1 LNTPGP
7 SGFPA
12 KAPPIGV
19 SLIAVR
25 VARLARDV
33 YLVIWVRA
41 SSTHTQTAA
50 LEPGATIV
58 RQSGRGRFLIVRGP
72 DRGESVAV
80 DEGRPVTF
88 GSGAGNDVVLSD
100 PTVSRRHLLAE
111 RGEGGVLVRDLGSTN
126 GSYVA
131 GARFKEMELGFGAE
145 IHIGKTVL
153 KYLPE
158 EETVDLAP
166 AEGQSFG
173 KVLGWDPEIRKMFR
187 MLGDVAPSEATVLI
201 EGETGTGKEL
211 LAEEIHAH
219 SRRRNGPFVVFDC
232 GAVPREL
239 IESALFGHMRGA
251 FTGAVID
258 RRGAFAEADGGT
270 LFLDEI
276 GELAPEMQ
284 PALLRALDRRMVRP
298 LGAPAYQ
305 QLDVRIVAA
314 TNRSLRSD
322 VAARRFREDLY
333 YRLAVVRI
341 AVPPLRDRPD
351 DIPLLCDHFLRAFA
365 GNRRP
370 RLTPGSLARL
380 QRHAWPGNVRE
391 LRNII
396 ERACLTS
403 RGDLID
409 VGALPDEDG
418 DDSTRGL
425 GAPSIAIDLP
435 YKAAKARLLEGF
447 ERDYFKALVDRH
459 GGNVSAAAR
468 DAKIDRKHLRDL
480 LRKLGLRAP
489 DSIEP
494 SR

>member
-1 LNTPGP
+1 LDLLDTAALP
-7 SGFPA
+7 GFPEA
-12 KAPPIGV
+12 CAGADNFA
-19 SLIAVR
+19 LR
-25 VARLARDV
+25 VALAVLAV
-33 YLVIWVRA
+33 YERSRVRA
-41 SSTHTQTAA
+41 PSTHTQTAV
-50 LEPGATIV
+50 LDPSATIV
-58 RQSGRGRFLIVRGP
+58 RQSGRGRFLVVKGP
-72 DRGESVAV
+72 DRGESVPMSA
-80 DEGRPVTF
+80 ERPVTF
-88 GSGAGNDVVLSD
+88 GSGTGNDVVLSD

-111 RGEGGVLVRDLGSTN
+111 RGEDGVLVRDLGSTN
-126 GSYVA
+126 GSYVQ
-131 GARFKEMELGFGAE
+131 GARFKEMELRFGAE

-158 EETVDLAP
+158 EEVVELPP
-166 AEGQSFG
+166 AEAQAFGQ
-173 KVLGWDPEIRKMFR
+173 VLGWDPEIRKLFR
-187 MLGDVAPSEATVLI
+187 MLADVAPSEATVLI

-219 SRRRNGPFVVFDC
+219 SRRSNGPFVVFDC

-239 IESALFGHMRGA
+239 IESALFGHLRGA

-258 RRGAFAEADGGT
+258 RRGAFSEADGGT

-284 PALLRALDRRMVRP
+284 PALLRAIDRRMIRP

-314 TNRSLRSD
+314 TNRSLRGE

-341 AVPPLRDRPD
+341 AVPPLRQRPE
-351 DIPLLCDHFLRAFA
+351 DIILLADHFLRQFG
-365 GNRRP
+365 GNRRC
-370 RLTPGSLARL
+370 RLTPASLARL
-380 QRHAWPGNVRE
+380 QRYGWPGNVRE
-391 LRNII
+391 LRNVI
-396 ERACLTS
+396 ERACLVG

-409 VGALPDEDG
+409 IGELQEEPDE
-418 DDSTRGL
+418 STLAVGIP
-425 GAPSIAIDLP
+425 APALDLP

-480 LRKLGLRAP
+480 LRKLGLRERGDAD
-489 DSIEP
+489 DSN
-494 SR
+494 